1 MALGKRLSLL
11 GCDLSYRL
19 VVWLM
24 MWLAFAIFLF
34 TLVLVIWQPKGL
46 GIGYSALAG
55 AGVALAT
62 GVVHWA
68 DVALVWGIV
77 WDATFTFV
85 ALIIISLLLDEAGIF
100 TWAALH
106 VARLGRGSGRML
118 LPLIVLLGALV
129 SALFAN
135 DGAALLLTPIV
146 LAIVL
151 RLQFSPAATLAI
163 IVATGFVADT
173 TSLPLIISNLVNIVT
188 ANYFS
193 VSFGRYAAV
202 MVPVNLVS
210 LLVTLLVLWLVFA
223 RDLPR
228 QYSLQE
234 LEPPHSAVRDELVFR
249 LTFPLLLV
257 LLLAYFF
264 TAPLGVPVS
273 VVTGA
278 AALVLMAVAGRW
290 WQAGRDAQVSV
301 RNALQGAPWQI
312 VLFSLGM
319 YLVVYGLGK
328 SGLTGLG
335 AAALQWLA
343 GQGDFVATV
352 GSGVL
357 AAVVASVMNNL
368 PSTLMSALAVEQA
381 LVAEQT
387 RELMVYASVIG
398 NDLGPKFT
406 PIGSLA
412 TLLWLHVLAGKNYR
426 ISWGQYMKI
435 GLLLTPPVLLAS
447 LVALYFWLPVLGP
460 QL

>member
-1 MALGKRLSLL
+1 ML
-11 GCDLSYRL
+11 
-19 VVWLM
+19 
-24 MWLAFAIFLF
+24 LAFVIFLL
-34 TLVLVIWQPKGL
+34 TLVFVIWQPRGL

-55 AGVALAT
+55 AIVALAV

-85 ALIIISLLLDEAGIF
+85 ALIIISLILDEAGIF

-106 VARLGRGSGRML
+106 VARLGGGSGRRL
-118 LPLIVLLGALV
+118 LPLIVVLGAMV

-146 LAIVL
+146 IAILL
-151 RLQFSPAATLAI
+151 RLNFTPMATLAF

-188 ANYFS
+188 ANYFDI
-193 VSFGRYAAV
+193 SFGRYAAV
-202 MVPVNLVS
+202 MVPVNLIS
-210 LLVTLLVLWLVFA
+210 LVATLLVVWLVFA
-223 RDLPR
+223 RDIPR
-228 QYSLQE
+228 DYA
-234 LEPPHSAVRDELVFR
+234 LEGLESPQSAVKDPLVFR
-249 LTFPLLLV
+249 LTLPLLVV
-257 LLLAYFF
+257 LLLAYFV

-278 AALVLMAVAGRW
+278 AAVLLMVVAGRW
-290 WQAGRDAQVSV
+290 WQGGRDAQVSV
-301 RNALQGAPWQI
+301 RKALQGAPWQI

-335 AAALQWLA
+335 AEALQWLA

-352 GSGVL
+352 GGGVL
-357 AAVVASVMNNL
+357 AALVASVMNNM
-368 PSTLMSALAVEQA
+368 PSTLVSALAIEQA
-381 LVAEQT
+381 QVAEHT
-387 RELMVYASVIG
+387 RELMIYASVIG

-412 TLLWLHVLAGKNYR
+412 TLLWLHVLAGRHYH
-426 ISWGQYMKI
+426 ITWGQYTKV
-435 GLLLTPPVLLAS
+435 GLLLTPPVLIAS
-447 LVALYFWLPVLGP
+447 LIALYFWLPMIGS
-460 QL
+460 

>member
-1 MALGKRLSLL
+1 ML
-11 GCDLSYRL
+11 
-19 VVWLM
+19 
-24 MWLAFAIFLF
+24 LAFVIFLL
-34 TLVLVIWQPKGL
+34 TLVFVIWQPRGL

-55 AGVALAT
+55 AIVALAV

-85 ALIIISLLLDEAGIF
+85 ALIIISLILDEAGIF

-106 VARLGRGSGRML
+106 VARLGGGSGRRL
-118 LPLIVLLGALV
+118 LPLIVVLGAMV

-146 LAIVL
+146 IAILL
-151 RLQFSPAATLAI
+151 RLNFTPMATLAF

-188 ANYFS
+188 ANYFDI
-193 VSFGRYAAV
+193 SFGRYAAV
-202 MVPVNLVS
+202 MVPVNLIS
-210 LLVTLLVLWLVFA
+210 LVATLLVVWLVFA
-223 RDLPR
+223 RDIPR
-228 QYSLQE
+228 DYA
-234 LEPPHSAVRDELVFR
+234 LEGLESPQSAVKDPLVFR
-249 LTFPLLLV
+249 LTFPLLVV
-257 LLLAYFF
+257 LLLAYFV

-278 AALVLMAVAGRW
+278 AAVLLMVVAGRW
-290 WQAGRDAQVSV
+290 WQGGRDAQVSV
-301 RNALQGAPWQI
+301 RKALQGAPWQI

-335 AAALQWLA
+335 AEALQWLA

-357 AAVVASVMNNL
+357 AALVASVMNNM
-368 PSTLMSALAVEQA
+368 PSTLVSALAIEQA
-381 LVAEQT
+381 QITEQT
-387 RELMVYASVIG
+387 RELMIYASVIG

-412 TLLWLHVLAGKNYR
+412 TLLWLHVLAGRHYH
-426 ISWGQYMKI
+426 ITWGQYMKL

-447 LVALYFWLPVLGP
+447 LIALYFWLPMIGS
-460 QL
+460 

>member
-1 MALGKRLSLL
+1 ML
-11 GCDLSYRL
+11 
-19 VVWLM
+19 
-24 MWLAFAIFLF
+24 LAFVIFLL
-34 TLVLVIWQPKGL
+34 TLVFVIWQPRGL

-55 AGVALAT
+55 AIVALAV

-85 ALIIISLLLDEAGIF
+85 ALIIISLILDEAGIF

-106 VARLGRGSGRML
+106 VARLGGGSGRRL
-118 LPLIVLLGALV
+118 LPLIVLLGAMV

-146 LAIVL
+146 IAILL
-151 RLQFSPAATLAI
+151 RLNFTPMATLAF

-188 ANYFS
+188 ANYFDI
-193 VSFGRYAAV
+193 SFGRYAAV
-202 MVPVNLVS
+202 MVPVNLIS
-210 LLVTLLVLWLVFA
+210 LVATLLVVWLVFA
-223 RDLPR
+223 RDIPR
-228 QYSLQE
+228 DYA
-234 LEPPHSAVRDELVFR
+234 LEGLESPQSAVKDPLVFR
-249 LTFPLLLV
+249 LTLPLLVV
-257 LLLAYFF
+257 LLLAYFV

-278 AALVLMAVAGRW
+278 AAVLLMVVAGRW
-290 WQAGRDAQVSV
+290 WQGGRDAQVSV
-301 RNALQGAPWQI
+301 RKALQGAPWQI

-328 SGLTGLG
+328 AGLTGLG
-335 AAALQWLA
+335 ADALQWLA

-352 GSGVL
+352 GGGVL
-357 AAVVASVMNNL
+357 AALVASVMNNM
-368 PSTLMSALAVEQA
+368 PSTLVSALAIEQA
-381 LVAEQT
+381 QVAEHT
-387 RELMVYASVIG
+387 RELMIYASVIG

-412 TLLWLHVLAGKNYR
+412 TLLWLHVLAGRNYH
-426 ISWGQYMKI
+426 ITWGQYMKV
-435 GLLLTPPVLLAS
+435 GLLLTPPVLIAS
-447 LVALYFWLPVLGP
+447 LIALYFWLPMIGS
-460 QL
+460 